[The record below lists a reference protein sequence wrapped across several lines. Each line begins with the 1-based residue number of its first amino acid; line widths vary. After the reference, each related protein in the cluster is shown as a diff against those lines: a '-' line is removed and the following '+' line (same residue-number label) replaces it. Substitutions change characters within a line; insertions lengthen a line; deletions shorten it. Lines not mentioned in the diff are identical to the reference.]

1 MFLTTTISDLIQ
13 IKPEEFEKS
22 SIQAIKD
29 AIHVKYANKVIQEV
43 GLCICLRDILKSSEG
58 LIGHGTGIV
67 NVNVEFR
74 LVVFRPFKGEIIEG
88 KISGSNPQG
97 INVQLDFFDDIF
109 VPGPVNLFEGVKFN
123 NAESVWVWTT
133 ETGDELFFDMEERVR
148 LRVEAEVWTDL
159 SPQAPLIAGANG
171 SGGENGEGGEGSE
184 ERRSP
189 YCVVASMQQAGLGP
203 TLWWEE

>member
-29 AIHVKYANKVIQEV
+29 AIHAKYANRVIQEV

-88 KISGSNPQG
+88 KISGSDNDG
-97 INVQLDFFDDIF
+97 IKIALEFFDDVF
-109 VPGPVNLFEGVKFN
+109 VPGPVNLFDGVKYVG
-123 NAESVWVWTT
+123 AERVWVWVT
-133 ETGDELFFDMEERVR
+133 EQGDELFFDLEETVR
-148 LRVEAEVWTDL
+148 FRVEAEIWTDQ
-159 SPQAPLIAGANG
+159 SPQAPTTDDTPV
-171 SGGENGEGGEGSE
+171 
-184 ERRSP
+184 ERKSP
-189 YCVVASMQQAGLGP
+189 YRIIASMAQAGLGP
-203 TLWWEE
+203 TLWWDEGEADE